1 MIHEAVTTDEP
12 KLRYA
17 MSWGAAEIVEGRER
31 MSDRD
36 WVALG
41 MASDDE
47 EYYDRFRELFGLE
60 LRTG

>member
-1 MIHEAVTTDEP
+1 
-12 KLRYA
+12 
-17 MSWGAAEIVEGRER
+17 MSWGAREIVEGRER

-36 WVALG
+36 WVELG
-41 MASDDE
+41 MVSDDE

>member
-1 MIHEAVTTDEP
+1 
-12 KLRYA
+12 
-17 MSWGAAEIVEGRER
+17 
-31 MSDRD
+31 MSDLD

-60 LRTG
+60 LRLGD